1 MKGGKSMKEYTV
13 EYENKIHSLN
23 AHETL
28 LKIFKNQTHTGYPLV
43 AAYFN
48 NELLSLNSSVDV
60 NGAVRPVYL
69 DSTVGIR
76 LYRRTLC
83 FVLEMAARELY
94 PYHRLFL
101 SHSLGHSYYYHLLG
115 NHCFSEDDLDLIRK
129 RMKTIISED
138 HPILPDLVSWKE
150 ASNYFESMN
159 QEDTVLLLKSSNRA
173 RVEVNRAESYMAL
186 RHEVLLPST
195 GYLKNF
201 DIMAY
206 SDGFLLRYPPS
217 RTPDQLSPFRDEPLL
232 FSIYSEYKAWGKILN
247 ADTVGKMNSMVS
259 DRKQSEHF
267 IRVCESLHNKK
278 IARIADTILEK
289 KGDVKVVLIAGP
301 SSSGKT
307 TFTKKLCIQL
317 QVVGFN
323 PVMVSLDDYYL
334 SGDRIPLDE
343 FGKPDLEALGALDVP
358 LLNENLLQL
367 FRGEET
373 EFPIFDFKRG
383 GRQEQGR
390 LLRMDDRSILV
401 MEGIHGLNKDLTPS
415 IPSSSIFKVYI
426 SALTQLN
433 LDDHTR
439 IATTDNRLIR
449 RMVRD
454 HQFRNY
460 DAEKTIAIW
469 PSVRRGE
476 EKNIFPNQGRADAAF
491 NSALDYELAVLRLYA
506 EPLLKSISPDKEAYA
521 EAQRL
526 LNFINNFAPLPSS
539 MVPKDSILREFI
551 GDSSFKY

>member
-1 MKGGKSMKEYTV
+1 MKEFKILCNEKAHLLTSDKTLSHV
-13 EYENKIHSLN
+13 FSDQKNEEN
-23 AHETL
+23 
-28 LKIFKNQTHTGYPLV
+28 FPLI

-48 NELLSLNSSVDV
+48 NELYSLNSCVEV
-60 NGAVRPVYL
+60 NGRAKPVFL
-69 DSTVGIR
+69 NTTVGIR

-83 FVLEMAARELY
+83 FVLEMAARELF
-94 PYHRLFL
+94 PSHRLFL

-115 NHCFSEDDLDLIRK
+115 NRCFSEEDLEMIKGRMTEIIAEDLP
-129 RMKTIISED
+129 IIPEN
-138 HPILPDLVSWKE
+138 LSWKE
-150 ASNYFESMN
+150 ARNYFEMMN
-159 QEDTVLLLKSSNRA
+159 QHDTVLLLKSSNSA
-173 RVEVNRAESYMAL
+173 KVEINRAEKYMAL

-195 GYLKNF
+195 GYLKSF
-201 DIMAY
+201 DIMPY

-217 RTPDQLSPFRDEPLL
+217 RTPDKLSPFKDEPLL

-247 ADTVGKMNSMVS
+247 ADTVGKMNTIVS
-259 DRKQSEHF
+259 DKKQSEHF

-278 IARIADTILEK
+278 IAKIADSILER

-334 SGDRIPLDE
+334 SSDKVPVDE
-343 FGKPDLEALGALDVP
+343 FGKPDLEALGALDIP

-373 EFPIFDFKRG
+373 EFPIFDFKKG

-390 LLRMDDRSILV
+390 ILKMEDRSILV

-415 IPSSSIFKVYI
+415 ISGTSIFKIYI

-476 EKNIFPNQGRADAAF
+476 EKNIFPNQDRADAAF
-491 NSALDYELAVLRLYA
+491 NSALDYELAVLRMYA

-526 LNFINNFAPLPSS
+526 LNFINNFSPMPSS
-539 MVPKDSILREFI
+539 MVPADSILREFI

>member
-1 MKGGKSMKEYTV
+1 MNEYNISYDSKQYTLSPDQTLGTILEGVKGEESFPVVAAYYNNELY
-13 EYENKIHSLN
+13 SLN
-23 AHETL
+23 AR
-28 LKIFKNQTHTGYPLV
+28 
-43 AAYFN
+43 A
-48 NELLSLNSSVDV
+48 DV
-60 NGAVRPVYL
+60 NGELRPVFL
-69 DSTVGIR
+69 NSTTGVR

-83 FVLEMAARELY
+83 FVLELAARELF
-94 PYHRLFL
+94 PAHRLFL

-115 NHCFSEDDLDLIRK
+115 NICFSDDDLKQIK
-129 RMKTIISED
+129 ERMQKIIQED
-138 HPILPDLVSWKE
+138 HPINPDIISWKE
-150 ASNYFESMN
+150 ARDYFEKLN
-159 QEDTVLLLKSSNRA
+159 QEDTVLLLKSSNSSK
-173 RVEVNRAESYMAL
+173 VDINRAGKYMAL
-186 RHEVLLPST
+186 RHECLLPST
-195 GYLKNF
+195 GYLKHF
-201 DIMAY
+201 DIMPY

-217 RTPDQLSPFRDEPLL
+217 RTPDTLSPFKDEPLL

-247 ADTVGKMNSMVS
+247 ADTVGKMNSIVS
-259 DRKQSEHF
+259 DKKASQHF
-267 IRVCESLHNKK
+267 IRVSESLHNKK
-278 IARIADTILEK
+278 IARIADQILER

-334 SGDRIPLDE
+334 TGDRIPKDE

-373 EFPIFDFKRG
+373 EFPVFDFKRG
-383 GRQEQGR
+383 GRQDSGR
-390 LLRMDDRSILV
+390 LLKMNDRSLLV

-415 IPSSSIFKVYI
+415 IPSSAVFKVYI

-454 HQFRNY
+454 NQFRNY
-460 DAEKTIAIW
+460 DAEKTISIW

-491 NSALDYELAVLRLYA
+491 NSALDYELSVLRMYA

-526 LNFINNFAPLPSS
+526 LNCINNFSPLPSN